1 MSKCRFSYI
10 EQGDPISLQEFNNN
24 SSEMEPGYHG
34 FVDTAIQAL
43 LKVRLFVN
51 TVPLLYNISK
61 YIFFFSQ
68 FRKNQNIFNI

>member
-24 SSEMEPGYHG
+24 SSETEPGYHG

-43 LKVRLFVN
+43 LKVRHFVN
-51 TVPLLYNISK
+51 RVLFL
-61 YIFFFSQ
+61 
-68 FRKNQNIFNI
+68 